1 MPPGAIGTLGTL
13 VIVALIVE
21 RALAFI
27 FEHEWFKR
35 LTTNTDD
42 SSRYP
47 GLKGL
52 LTLIGS
58 LGISFG
64 YDFDVLRVLLENA
77 NHETAGKIVT
87 GFVIA
92 GGSSGALA
100 LFQGYLGIGKDARDA
115 IVEAKIAKA
124 ESAKQVADLDAK
136 EAKARLD
143 KAEAERKLAQAQL
156 PPDPPPSG

>member
-1 MPPGAIGTLGTL
+1 MPSGAIGTLGTL

-27 FEHEWFKR
+27 FEHEWFKS
-35 LTTNTDD
+35 LTTYQDGAGK
-42 SSRYP
+42 YP

-52 LTLIGS
+52 LALASS

-64 YDFDVLRVLLENA
+64 YDFDILRVLLENTD
-77 NHETAGKIVT
+77 NGVAGMTVT

-92 GGSSGALA
+92 GGSSGAIA

-115 IVEAKIAKA
+115 IMEAKIAKA
-124 ESAKQVADLDAK
+124 ESATQVAKLSAD
-136 EAKARLD
+136 EAQARLD
-143 KAEAERKLAQAQL
+143 KAEAEKKLALAQL
-156 PPDPPPSG
+156 PPGPSPAG

>member
-13 VIVALIVE
+13 AIVALIVE
-21 RALAFI
+21 RALAFV

-35 LTTNTDD
+35 LTSNTDG

-52 LTLIGS
+52 LTLAGS

-115 IVEAKIAKA
+115 IMEAKIAKA
-124 ESAKQVADLDAK
+124 ESAKQVADLEAK
-136 EAKARLD
+136 EATARLD
-143 KAEAERKLAQAQL
+143 RAEAERELARARL
-156 PPDPPPSG
+156 SADPSTTG

>member
-1 MPPGAIGTLGTL
+1 MPSGAIETLGTL

-27 FEHEWFKR
+27 FEHEWFKKR
-35 LTTNTDD
+35 AENKDGT
-42 SSRYP
+42 SKRP

-52 LTLIGS
+52 LALIAS

-64 YDFDVLRVLLENA
+64 YGFDVLGILLGNG
-77 NHETAGKIVT
+77 NHDTAGRLVT

-115 IVEAKIAKA
+115 IMAAKIAKA
-124 ESAKQVADLDAK
+124 DSVKQVAKLNAD
-136 EAKARLD
+136 EAQARLD
-143 KAEAERKLAQAQL
+143 TAKAEKKLAEAQL
-156 PPDPPPSG
+156 PPDPSPAG

>member
-1 MPPGAIGTLGTL
+1 MPSEAVGTLGTL

-35 LTTNTDD
+35 LTSYEDGSNK
-42 SSRYP
+42 YP

-52 LTLIGS
+52 VALAGS
-58 LGISFG
+58 LGIAFG
-64 YDFDVLRVLLENA
+64 YDFDLLRALLENTD
-77 NHETAGKIVT
+77 NETAGKIVT

-115 IVEAKIAKA
+115 IMAAKIAKA
-124 ESAKQVADLDAK
+124 ESVKQVAKLNAD
-136 EAKARLD
+136 EAQARLD
-143 KAEAERKLAQAQL
+143 TAKAEKKVAEAQL
-156 PPDPPPSG
+156 PPDPSPAG